1 MLSYPLR
8 PHHHSL
14 KLQYYRWK
22 SLLKFISLFCT
33 CFLLAVSCG
42 QPNPQTNTTTPTEN
56 SNRITIGTTLKP
68 RTLDPA
74 DAYEVISGNLLYNLG
89 DRLYDYE
96 IGTTTLKPQL
106 ATALPTVSED
116 KLTYTIP
123 LRQDVVFHDGTP
135 FNAAAMVFSLQR
147 FIENGG
153 PPSSLLS
160 DTVESITATGE
171 YELTLT
177 LKQPFAALPALL
189 TFPGMC
195 AVSPSA
201 YEMGEGQFK
210 PQTFVGTG
218 PYQLA
223 DYGVD
228 VIRLNAFENYW
239 GEKPANSGIDLQL
252 FSSAA
257 NLFNAF
263 RSNAINIAY
272 LSLQPDQI
280 TELLNGA
287 EQGQWQ
293 VIAADGN
300 TISYMVLNLNSE
312 PLNQP
317 EVRQAIA
324 AVIDRPLIKQRVLQ
338 DQGES
343 LYSLIPTTFEEY
355 QPVFKEAYGEGDFDK
370 AKSLLQQAGYTA
382 ENPAVVELWYA
393 SNAQTRAVF
402 ASTLKALAN
411 DKLEGLLQFEPKSVE
426 STTAFQN
433 LDKGIYPTFLLDWYA
448 DYLDADNYIQPFV
461 DCANGSVETGC
472 TEGASQ
478 YQGSFY
484 YSDRINQLIDQ
495 QRQEQ
500 DPNARQAIFADI
512 QKIIAEEV
520 PFIPLWQDKTYIFA
534 HNGIENVR
542 LQITQQL
549 PFWTINH
556 SDQTE

>member
-1 MLSYPLR
+1 MSFQHLNINLFKP
-8 PHHHSL
+8 
-14 KLQYYRWK
+14 KYYSRQP
-22 SLLKFISLFCT
+22 LLKFISLFCI
-33 CFLLAVSCG
+33 CFFLAVSCG
-42 QPNPQTNTTTPTEN
+42 QPTPQTNSVTQPEN
-56 SNRITIGTTLKP
+56 SDRITIGTTLKL

-74 DAYEVISGNLLYNLG
+74 DAYELISGNLLYNLG

-116 KLTYTIP
+116 NLTYTIP
-123 LRQDVVFHDGTP
+123 LRQDVVFHDDTP
-135 FNAAAMVFSLQR
+135 FNAAAMAFSLQR
-147 FIENGG
+147 FIDNGG

-160 DTVESITATGE
+160 DTVESIEATGE

-195 AVSPSA
+195 AVSPTA
-201 YEMGEGQFK
+201 YEIGDGKFK

-228 VIRLNAFENYW
+228 VMRLDAFENYW

-252 FSSAA
+252 FSSPA

-263 RSNAINIAY
+263 RSNAVNVAY

-280 TELLNGA
+280 TQLRKGA
-287 EQGQWQ
+287 EEGEWQ
-293 VIAADGN
+293 VIEADGN

-312 PLNQP
+312 PLNKV

-324 AVIDRPLIKQRVLQ
+324 AVIDRPLVKQRVLQ

-355 QPVFKEAYGEGDFDK
+355 QPVFQDNYGEGDADK

-402 ASTLKALAN
+402 ASTLKALA
-411 DKLEGLLQFEPKSVE
+411 DERLDGLLQFEPKSVE
-426 STTAFQN
+426 ATTAFQN

-461 DCANGSVETGC
+461 DCAEGSAETGC

-495 QRQEQ
+495 QRQESDQ
-500 DPNARQAIFADI
+500 QARQAIFTDI
-512 QKIIAEEV
+512 QEIIAEDV
-520 PFIPLWQDKTYIFA
+520 PFIPLWQNKIYVFA
-534 HNGIENVR
+534 HNPIENVR
-542 LQITQQL
+542 LQVTQQL

-556 SDQTE
+556 SEPSE

>member
-1 MLSYPLR
+1 MFILTQLTDSHLFKR
-8 PHHHSL
+8 V
-14 KLQYYRWK
+14 YYHWK
-22 SLLKFISLFCT
+22 SPLKFISLFCI
-33 CFLLAVSCG
+33 CFFLTVSCG
-42 QPNPQTNTTTPTEN
+42 QPTPQTNTITPSEN
-56 SNRITIGTTLKP
+56 TNRITIGTTLKP

-74 DAYEVISGNLLYNLG
+74 DAYEVITGNLLYNLG

-106 ATALPTVSED
+106 ATALPTVSAD
-116 KLTYTIP
+116 QLTYTIP
-123 LRQDVVFHDGTP
+123 LRQDVVFHDDTA
-135 FNAAAMVFSLQR
+135 FNAAAMAFSLQR

-160 DTVESITATGE
+160 DTVESIEATEE
-171 YELTLT
+171 YELTLK

-195 AVSPSA
+195 AVSPTA
-201 YEMGEGQFK
+201 YEIGQGKFE

-223 DYGVD
+223 EYGVD
-228 VIRLNAFENYW
+228 VMRLDTFENYW
-239 GEKPANSGIDLQL
+239 GEKPANSGVDLQL

-280 TELLNGA
+280 TQLIKGG

-293 VIAADGN
+293 VIEADGN

-312 PLNQP
+312 PLDQP

-324 AVIDRPLIKQRVLQ
+324 ALIDRPLIKQRVLQ
-338 DQGES
+338 NQGES

-355 QPVFKEAYGEGDFDK
+355 QPAFKDNYGEGDIEK
-370 AKSLLQQAGYTA
+370 AKALLTAAGYTA
-382 ENPAVVELWYA
+382 ENPAIVELWYA

-402 ASTLKALAN
+402 ASTLKALA
-411 DKLEGLLQFEPKSVE
+411 DERLEGLLQFEPKSVE

-461 DCANGSVETGC
+461 DCANGSAETGC
-472 TEGASQ
+472 IEGASQ

-484 YSDRINQLIDQ
+484 YNETINQLIDK

-500 DPNARQAIFADI
+500 DPTARQAIFTEI
-512 QKIIAEEV
+512 QNIIAEEV
-520 PFIPLWQDKTYIFA
+520 PFIPLWQDKTYVFA
-534 HNGIENVR
+534 HNSIENVQ

-549 PFWTINH
+549 PFWNI
-556 SDQTE
+556 SK

>member
-1 MLSYPLR
+1 MSVQHLNINLFKTKYYPWQ
-8 PHHHSL
+8 P
-14 KLQYYRWK
+14 
-22 SLLKFISLFCT
+22 LLKFISLFCI
-33 CFLLAVSCG
+33 CFLLAISCG
-42 QPNPQTNTTTPTEN
+42 QPTPQTNTVTPTEN

-74 DAYEVISGNLLYNLG
+74 DAYELISANLLYNLG

-96 IGTTTLKPQL
+96 MGTTTLKPQL
-106 ATALPTVSED
+106 ATALPTISED
-116 KLTYTIP
+116 NLTYTIP
-123 LRQDVVFHDGTP
+123 LRQDVVFHDDTP

-160 DTVESITATGE
+160 DTVESIEATGE
-171 YELTLT
+171 YELTLK

-195 AVSPSA
+195 AVSPTA
-201 YEMGEGQFK
+201 YEIGDGKFK

-223 DYGVD
+223 NYGVD
-228 VIRLNAFENYW
+228 VMRLDAFENYW

-263 RSNAINIAY
+263 RSRAINVAY

-280 TELLNGA
+280 TQLIKGA
-287 EQGQWQ
+287 QQGEWQ
-293 VIAADGN
+293 VIEANGN

-355 QPVFKEAYGEGDFDK
+355 QPVFKDNYGEGDFDK
-370 AKSLLQQAGYTA
+370 AKSLLQQAGYSA

-402 ASTLKALAN
+402 ASTLKALA
-411 DKLEGLLQFEPKSVE
+411 DERLDGLLQFEPKSVE

-461 DCANGSVETGC
+461 DCANGSAETGC
-472 TEGASQ
+472 IEGASQ

-484 YSDRINQLIDQ
+484 YSDRINQLIDK
-495 QRQEQ
+495 QRQESDQ
-500 DPNARQAIFADI
+500 QARQAIFAEI
-512 QKIIAEEV
+512 QKIIAEDV
-520 PFIPLWQDKTYIFA
+520 PFIPLWQDKTYVFA
-534 HNGIENVR
+534 HNKIDNMR

-549 PFWTINH
+549 PFWTISH
-556 SDQTE
+556 SEKSE